1 MLLKLF
7 SRSPN
12 SFFFF
17 TSILPVK
24 SPPAT
29 SFICPET
36 FLISLV
42 IEAVTASAIPIPI
55 TNAIILNITVLLI
68 ILLVVADVSLELIKP
83 TSVHP
88 VTASLDV
95 TTCTFSPLMFS
106 SNENALS

>member
-17 TSILPVK
+17 TSILSVK

-36 FLISLV
+36 LISLV